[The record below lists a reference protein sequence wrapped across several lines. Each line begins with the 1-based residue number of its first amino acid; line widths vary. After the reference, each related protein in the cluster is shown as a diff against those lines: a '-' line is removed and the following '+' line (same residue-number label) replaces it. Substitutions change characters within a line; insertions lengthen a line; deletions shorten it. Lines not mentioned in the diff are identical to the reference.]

1 MTELIKPCESIL
13 DSTRIISRA
22 NENSLFSGIDSP
34 EEIPIYD
41 FRKKTHFKNYPHKI
55 EYQYNS
61 RGFRDQE
68 WPNSLDELQNSI
80 WCLGDSF
87 TAGVGLPFTH
97 TWPQVL
103 QQITNL
109 RTINVSLD
117 GASNNWIARHARA
130 IIDEIHPKNLIVQ
143 WSFSHRRE
151 AHINVALDPIW
162 EKYYKNVKQSTWP
175 PCGSFDLFTT
185 LPINVQNDMRNDPNF
200 YSWHKGFDLDSPR
213 RLHKGFD
220 LYSTRRLHRVQSTSE
235 ENIANT
241 QMAIDLICPNS
252 NTNVIHTFVPEWH
265 DDDNYQLNFHGYP
278 VISNFPVVDL
288 GRDHHH
294 YDIKTATNLVNQLV
308 SLLC

>member
-1 MTELIKPCESIL
+1 MTKLITPCESIL

-41 FRKKTHFKNYPHKI
+41 FRKKTHFKNYPHQI

-97 TWPQVL
+97 TWPQLL

-130 IIDEIHPKNLIVQ
+130 IIDEINPKNLIVQ
-143 WSFSHRRE
+143 WSYSHRRE
-151 AHINVALDPIW
+151 ADIKVALDPIW
-162 EKYYKNVKQSTWP
+162 NEYYANVKDPAWP
-175 PCGSFDLFTT
+175 PCESFDFFDT
-185 LPINVQNDMRNDPNF
+185 LPISVQNAMRNDQRFN
-200 YSWHKGFDLDSPR
+200 SWHDGFDLESPR
-213 RLHKGFD
+213 RIFEVN
-220 LYSTRRLHRVQSTSE
+220 STAE
-235 ENIANT
+235 ENILNT
-241 QMAIDLICPNS
+241 QNAIDLLCTNS
-252 NTNVIHTFVPEWH
+252 TTNIIHTFIPKWH
-265 DDDNYQLNFHGYP
+265 IDNNYQLNFHAYP
-278 VISNFPVVDL
+278 VISSFPILDL
-288 GRDHHH
+288 ARDQHH

-308 SLLC
+308 SLLS